1 MFEDLELALR
11 QASQLERDFLEAEA
25 ADMHS
30 YKRKK
35 GQEMGCHDVVTYE
48 RKRRSVA

>member
-30 YKRKK
+30 YRRKK
-35 GQEMGCHDVVTYE
+35 GQEMGCLEVLEDE
-48 RKRRSVA
+48 GSA